1 MPRDDS
7 VPAIPLM
14 VLRFARLK
22 GYSPADWREARLLRL
37 PGTERALCRDLSS
50 RGWICQ
56 CRFER
61 RAATITE
68 TMHHEI
74 VTLEHSG
81 QFALVARND
90 LQPGRP

>member
-1 MPRDDS
+1 
-7 VPAIPLM
+7 M

-22 GYSPADWREARLLRL
+22 AYSPRIGVRRGSSACQG
-37 PGTERALCRDLSS
+37 PNVPLCRDLSS
-50 RGWICQ
+50 RGWIRQ

-74 VTLEHSG
+74 VNLEHSG

-90 LQPGRP
+90 FQPGRP